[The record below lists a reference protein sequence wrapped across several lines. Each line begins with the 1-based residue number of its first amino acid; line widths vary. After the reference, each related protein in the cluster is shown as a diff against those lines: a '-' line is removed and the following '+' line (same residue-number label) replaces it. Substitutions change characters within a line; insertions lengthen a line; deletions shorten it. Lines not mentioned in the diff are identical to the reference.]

1 MGIELNDT
9 KLEFKTRRE
18 CVDYAMDTY
27 GICCTTIRGII
38 NSKMPYNPR
47 TKALYH
53 LKGLRIYHL

>member
-1 MGIELNDT
+1 MNKFKPMGIELNDT

-47 TKALYH
+47 TKAL
-53 LKGLRIYHL
+53 